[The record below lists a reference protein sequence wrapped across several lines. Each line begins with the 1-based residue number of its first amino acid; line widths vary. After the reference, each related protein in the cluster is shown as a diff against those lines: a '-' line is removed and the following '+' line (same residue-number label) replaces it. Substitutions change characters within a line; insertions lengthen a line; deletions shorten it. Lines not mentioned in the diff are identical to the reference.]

1 MTLSKSYQRKT
12 RKDKMRKERKKGKI
26 RKERKKGK
34 HGKGYSPTTTQ
45 RKLSSLKKK
54 FATRK
59 LQKAFRKDKCAI
71 CLDRINKKVGNECH
85 DFHAE
90 CINGWIDRGN
100 RSCPLCRVPIGLRR
114 FQDIYNIGDLNRYNT
129 TFHEYINELN
139 ELREEFDDIDP
150 SYLEETE
157 DENSI
162 NSITLTRSI
171 DLYLEVCTLF
181 INIIENRE
189 SVSEDLIEI
198 MGNIES
204 TKTSI
209 EQLIHNLRYVHLD
222 IIQENAQTRG
232 YR

>member
-1 MTLSKSYQRKT
+1 MTLSKSYQRK
-12 RKDKMRKERKKGKI
+12 KEKKEKERKKGK
-26 RKERKKGK
+26 K
-34 HGKGYSPTTTQ
+34 GKGYSPTTTH

-129 TFHEYINELN
+129 TFREYINELN

-162 NSITLTRSI
+162 NNNITLIRSI

-209 EQLIHNLRYVHLD
+209 EQLIHHLRYVHLD